1 MDFRDTCS
9 KCGKLVLHCT
19 CSLVAATVLIA
30 ETTTKILTHEE
41 HNAPHYPEQEQSA
54 PPASWSSLLVT
65 TPTPGLDPAIDGA
78 LFGGSSDD
86 AAMVAIW
93 AHHSRAQAIHQ
104 AAVISSQQ
112 SANAALLG
120 NFPG

>member
-1 MDFRDTCS
+1 MDIRDACW
-9 KCGKLVLHCT
+9 KRGKLVLHCT
-19 CSLVAATVLIA
+19 CTLVAATVLIA
-30 ETTTKILTHEE
+30 ETASKILTHEE
-41 HNAPHYPEQEQSA
+41 HDAPHYPEQEQSA

-78 LFGGSSDD
+78 LFGGSSDH

-93 AHHSRAQAIHQ
+93 AHHEQAIYQ
-104 AAVISSQQ
+104 AAAISSQQ